1 MVRDE
6 FVKYLFFHFVHLGFN
21 PIVHVTHLAAY
32 GLSLVLNVS
41 PDLYRYD
48 GSWLYGLSL
57 FLLSSLAFALAL
69 KDAKSFFHV
78 FLLGHKYALV
88 YFSIVYYEAVKAAA
102 VFPLATTSFVALDF
116 LFHTLTYTFIRLRQ
130 TLGRL
135 AEAQPT

>member
-1 MVRDE
+1 MTRDE
-6 FVKYLFFHFVHLGFN
+6 LVKYLFFHFIHLAFY
-21 PIVHVTHLAAY
+21 PIVYVTHLAAY
-32 GLSLVLNVS
+32 GLSLALNIS

-88 YFSIVYYEAVKAAA
+88 YFAIVYYEAVKVAA
-102 VFPLATTSFVALDF
+102 VFPLATAS
-116 LFHTLTYTFIRLRQ
+116 
-130 TLGRL
+130 
-135 AEAQPT
+135 PTPL

>member
-6 FVKYLFFHFVHLGFN
+6 LVKYLFFHFVHLGFN

-57 FLLSSLAFALAL
+57 FLLSPLAFALAL
-69 KDAKSFFHV
+69 KGAR
-78 FLLGHKYALV
+78 A
-88 YFSIVYYEAVKAAA
+88 FSTRSYSATNT
-102 VFPLATTSFVALDF
+102 PLSTSPLYTT
-116 LFHTLTYTFIRLRQ
+116 R
-130 TLGRL
+130 
-135 AEAQPT
+135 P

>member
-6 FVKYLFFHFVHLGFN
+6 LVKYLFFHFVHLGFN
-21 PIVHVTHLAAY
+21 PIVHVTHHAAY
-32 GLSLVLNVS
+32 GLSLALNIS

-48 GSWLYGLSL
+48 EPWLYGLSL

-69 KDAKSFFHV
+69 KGAKGFFNA

-88 YFSIVYYEAVKAAA
+88 YFSIVYYEAVKTAA
-102 VFPLATTSFVALDF
+102 VFPLAAVSFVALDF
-116 LFHTLTYTFIRLRQ
+116 LFHGLTYAFIRLRQ

-135 AEAQPT
+135 AEAQPA